1 VELHIA
7 FCNKDSLVTYMFK
20 SFFSKSIATATAA
33 LATSSSSSSSSDA
46 ATMSISV
53 SANVLSSTID
63 ISDRAKAAY
72 IGMMCGDSLSMPVH
86 WYYSPSDITRDFGR
100 ITDFQAPK
108 ERHPSS
114 IMQLS
119 NTGGAGR
126 GGQQGSIIG
135 DVINHGKKQFWGKPN
150 MHYHQGMKAGEN
162 TLNAIVAR
170 LLVRTLIEN
179 EGKGI
184 GVFDDG
190 TEQPASFLSAYV
202 KFMTTPGS
210 HNDTYAE
217 TYHRMFFKN
226 LQQGK
231 APSQCADDDGH
242 NVASMGGFVL
252 LPPPT
257 LLAAAYA
264 ASSSKDGVNRIDAAV
279 LAAKRAAVKQ
289 MYTTHNSKQL
299 QAFAEV
305 YAELLARVLL
315 GEDLKVSVAAAAKK
329 CGFDVARL
337 VAETGSRPDTT
348 VIGPKFGSACYIQDS
363 LPSLLFLA
371 YRYADSPELAL
382 IANTN
387 AGGENAHRGAA
398 LGALMGAS
406 LGMRGWPER
415 WTKTLLESKAIHEEA
430 EAFGKLCAKT
440 F

>member
-1 VELHIA
+1 
-7 FCNKDSLVTYMFK
+7 MFK
-20 SFFSKSIATATAA
+20 SFFSKTLASATAA
-33 LATSSSSSSSSDA
+33 IASSSSSSSSDA
-46 ATMSISV
+46 AAMSV
-53 SANVLSSTID
+53 TASAVASSSSSAAVIA
-63 ISDRAKAAY
+63 DRAKAAY
-72 IGMMCGDSLSMPVH
+72 IGMLCGDSLSMPVH
-86 WYYSPSDITRDFGR
+86 WYYNPQDITRDYGR

-150 MHYHQGMKAGEN
+150 MHYHQGMRAGEN

-170 LLVRTLIEN
+170 LLVRNLIET
-179 EGKGI
+179 EGR
-184 GVFDDG
+184 GVGVLDDG
-190 TEQPASFLSAYV
+190 SEQPASFLTAYV

-252 LPPPT
+252 LPPPA

-264 ASSSKDGVNRIDAAV
+264 ASVPPPDGMKTLDFAV
-279 LAAKRAAVKQ
+279 ASAKKAAVKQ

-299 QAFAEV
+299 QSFAEV

-315 GEDLKVSVAAAAKK
+315 GEDLRTSVAAAAKR

-363 LPSLLFLA
+363 LPSLLYLA
-371 YRYADSPELAL
+371 YRYADSPEQAL

-398 LGALMGAS
+398 LGALMGAAR
-406 LGMRGWPER
+406 GMSGWPQR
-415 WTKTLLESKAIHEEA
+415 WTANLVEAKSINEEA
-430 EAFGKLCAKT
+430 DAFGKLCTNKL
-440 F
+440 

>member
-1 VELHIA
+1 
-7 FCNKDSLVTYMFK
+7 MFK
-20 SFFSKSIATATAA
+20 SFFSKSIASATAA
-33 LATSSSSSSSSDA
+33 IASSSSSSSSSSDA
-46 ATMSISV
+46 AAMSIAAS
-53 SANVLSSTID
+53 SATTAIAGSSFSAAVIA
-63 ISDRAKAAY
+63 DRVKGSY
-72 IGMMCGDSLSMPVH
+72 YGLLIGDSLSMPVH
-86 WYYSPSDITRDFGR
+86 WYYNPQDITRDYGR

-150 MHYHQGMKAGEN
+150 MHYHQGMRAGEN

-170 LLVRTLIEN
+170 LLVRNLIET
-179 EGKGI
+179 EGR
-184 GVFDDG
+184 GVGVVDDG
-190 TEQPASFLSAYV
+190 TEQPASFLTAYV

-231 APSQCADDDGH
+231 APKDCADDDGH

-264 ASSSKDGVNRIDAAV
+264 ASIPPPDGVKTLDFAISSAKKAAV
-279 LAAKRAAVKQ
+279 RQ

-299 QAFAEV
+299 QAFAEI

-315 GEDLKVSVAAAAKK
+315 GEDLRTSVAAAAKR

-371 YRYADSPELAL
+371 YRYADSPEQAL

-398 LGALMGAS
+398 LGALMGAAR
-406 LGMRGWPER
+406 GMSGWPQR
-415 WTKTLLESKAIHEEA
+415 WTTSLVESKSIQEEA
-430 EAFGKLCAKT
+430 DAFGKLCALKQT
-440 F
+440 NA